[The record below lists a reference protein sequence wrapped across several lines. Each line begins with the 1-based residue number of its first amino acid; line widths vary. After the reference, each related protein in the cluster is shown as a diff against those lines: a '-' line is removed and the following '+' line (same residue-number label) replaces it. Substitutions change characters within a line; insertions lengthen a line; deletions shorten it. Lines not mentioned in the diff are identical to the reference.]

1 MMNAV
6 LRTSRDD
13 SIFIETM
20 SQMSK
25 KAPGEDPGHAERTM
39 SHGLPGDALAR
50 AEESVWERSLG
61 FHAETAAPGTHN
73 YIM

>member
-1 MMNAV
+1 MINAV

-50 AEESVWERSLG
+50 AEESV
-61 FHAETAAPGTHN
+61 
-73 YIM
+73 